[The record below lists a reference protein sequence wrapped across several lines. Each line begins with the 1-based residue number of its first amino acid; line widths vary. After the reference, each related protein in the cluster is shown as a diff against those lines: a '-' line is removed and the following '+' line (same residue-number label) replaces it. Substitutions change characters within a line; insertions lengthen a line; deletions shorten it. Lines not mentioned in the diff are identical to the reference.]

1 MERHNPK
8 NSFTPLIIIFYK
20 HAIDHQ
26 QDPLKNMSLKCK
38 EVTRETRA
46 QEQKYGSNSET
57 YKGNC
62 CMGATEIPPVPV
74 V

>member
-8 NSFTPLIIIFYK
+8 KSFTPFIIIFYK

-38 EVTRETRA
+38 EATRETQA
-46 QEQKYGSNSET
+46 QEHKYGSNSET
-57 YKGNC
+57 TQGNF